1 MKITHFGGTEE
12 CNSIVELCT
21 VLGKRYGN
29 NANEFWIYNKEK
41 TPCFGVMVKD
51 EYAYIQYFPDDE
63 SAGFVGK
70 IENNNLPPEDIMVFY
85 TNTIDEEIE
94 VFSEMVVP
102 FSEVEKVVIDFYNN
116 CEMPKYLNWNEL

>member
-1 MKITHFGGTEE
+1 MKITHFGGVEE
-12 CNSIVELCT
+12 CDSIAKLHA
-21 VLGKRYGN
+21 VLEKRYGN
-29 NANEFWIYNKEK
+29 NANEFWINNKQK

-70 IENNNLPPEDIMVFY
+70 VENNNLPPEEIMIFY
-85 TNTIDEEIE
+85 TNTVDEEIE
-94 VFSEMVVP
+94 VLNEMVVL

-116 CEMPKYLNWNEL
+116 CELSKCLNWNVL